1 MKNDSG
7 SLVGQ
12 LKNKISG
19 SNGLTH
25 YQNVINQGF
34 EAILPVGQ
42 WVSLISACPTMKALL
57 CLSGSV
63 GHRRLSILQGY
74 IYYIYIPDRLTRKKS
89 LTHCFSE
96 VK

>member
-25 YQNVINQGF
+25 YQELVNQGF
-34 EAILPVGQ
+34 EAISPVGH
-42 WVSLISACPTMKALL
+42 WVSLLRACPTMNALL

-74 IYYIYIPDRLTRKKS
+74 IFIYIPDRLTRKKS
-89 LTHCFSE
+89 LTHCCLE